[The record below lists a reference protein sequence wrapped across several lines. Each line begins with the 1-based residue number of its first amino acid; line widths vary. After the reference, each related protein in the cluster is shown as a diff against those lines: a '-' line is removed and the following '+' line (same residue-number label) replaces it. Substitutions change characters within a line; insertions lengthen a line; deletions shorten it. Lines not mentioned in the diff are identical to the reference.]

1 MNDNELIQKVLK
13 DEISLHKIEE
23 YVTPEKAV
31 SIRRKVIEEYAKVS
45 LEGIANSTVEYD
57 KILNKNIENIIGT
70 ISIPLG
76 VAGPIKV
83 NGDTAKGI
91 FYLPIATTEGA
102 LVASIS
108 RGIKAVNESGG
119 AMAHV
124 YRDGMA
130 RAPVFEFDTSE
141 KAVEFTKWIEKNQDK
156 LSNYANKTTTHGK
169 VKSMSCFILGNNV
182 WLRVLMDT
190 GDAMG
195 MNMLT
200 LASEA
205 IAEYIE
211 QNFNGASLVAI
222 SGNMCSDK
230 KESFVNELFGR
241 GKGVVAD
248 CLINKKILEKVFG
261 VQAEKVNN
269 LNIKKNLLGSSMAG
283 SSKHNA
289 HFANVIAGIFAAT
302 GQDLAQI
309 VESSSGYTWT
319 ENRGGDLYIS
329 VTLPSL
335 EVATV
340 GGGTSIK
347 QQKEVLS
354 IMGLNSNNN
363 LGDGAKKLAEIT
375 AAGVL
380 AGELNLLCAL
390 AKKELGAAHKKLGRN
405 KSN

>member
-1 MNDNELIQKVLK
+1 MNDDELIQKILK
-13 DEISLHKIEE
+13 EEISLHKIEE
-23 YVTPEKAV
+23 YVTPEKAA
-31 SIRRKVIEEYAKVS
+31 SIRRKVVEKYAKVS
-45 LEGIANSTVEYD
+45 LEGIANSKVEYD
-57 KILNKNIENIIGT
+57 KILNKNIENVIGT

-76 VAGPIKV
+76 VAGPIKI
-83 NGDTAKGI
+83 NGGFAKGS

-108 RGIKAVNESGG
+108 RGTKAINECGG
-119 AMAHV
+119 ADVNV

-130 RAPVFEFDTSE
+130 RAPVFEFE
-141 KAVEFTKWIEKNQDK
+141 NAKKAVEFTKWVEKNQEK
-156 LSNYANKTTTHGK
+156 LSEYANKTTTHGK
-169 VKSMSCFILGNNV
+169 VKSISYFILGNNV
-182 WLRVLMDT
+182 WLRILMHT
-190 GDAMG
+190 GEAMG

-200 LASEA
+200 IASEA

-211 QNFNGASLVAI
+211 QNFNGATLVAI

-230 KESFVNELFGR
+230 KESFVNELLGR

-248 CLINKKILEKVFG
+248 CLISKEVLKKVLG
-261 VQAEKVNN
+261 VEAEKINN

-289 HFANVIAGIFAAT
+289 HFANIIAGVFAAT
-302 GQDLAQI
+302 GQDLAQV

-319 ENRGGDLYIS
+319 ENRNGNLYIS

-335 EVATV
+335 EVATI
-340 GGGTSIK
+340 GGGTSVK

-354 IMGLNSNNN
+354 IMNLGLNGS
-363 LGDGAKKLAEIT
+363 LDDGTKKFAEII
-375 AAGVL
+375 AGGVL

-390 AKKELGAAHKKLGRN
+390 AKKELGSAHKKLGRD
-405 KSN
+405 KK